1 MYSVQGCTASHS
13 RPCQVLLSL
22 AQGLLRPPILHLLA
36 YKQTTSLR
44 SGKEEEEKKREK
56 REEEVKKK
64 REKER
69 KREREERNKIV
80 NNDTQ
85 VQIYMCNEGKRCG
98 RRRKT

>member
-1 MYSVQGCTASHS
+1 MSHS

-56 REEEVKKK
+56 REEEVKK
-64 REKER
+64 RER
-69 KREREERNKIV
+69 KREREKEKKEI
-80 NNDTQ
+80 
-85 VQIYMCNEGKRCG
+85 K
-98 RRRKT
+98 

>member
-1 MYSVQGCTASHS
+1 MYSVQECTASHS

-44 SGKEEEEKKREK
+44 SGKEEEEEKKREK
-56 REEEVKKK
+56 REEEVKKE
-64 REKER
+64 RERE
-69 KREREERNKIV
+69 REREERDKIV